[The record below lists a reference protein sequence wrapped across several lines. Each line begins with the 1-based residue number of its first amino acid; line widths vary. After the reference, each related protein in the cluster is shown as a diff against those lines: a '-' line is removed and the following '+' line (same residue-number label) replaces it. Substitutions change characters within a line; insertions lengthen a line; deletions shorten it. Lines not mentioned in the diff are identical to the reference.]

1 MKKSISILLLSFLF
15 VFSAFS
21 EEKPKGTS
29 QFFFGGGLGSGF
41 NIYSS
46 TNLDTVTGIIG
57 DGGYTRVPL
66 YFNIYGGLAIYD
78 NLNILLTLSDIF
90 ERFIK
95 SSDYLQLNILQF
107 YPSLQYVTPIKGLSV
122 DLGWGMGL
130 LIPGTNIASYN
141 TAFSGGVEQGSAFQ
155 FSAAYTFYQISG
167 HLIPLAGVRIIH
179 EELINSTITSIILF
193 VNLSWQ

>member
-1 MKKSISILLLSFLF
+1 MKKSISILLISLLV
-15 VFSAFS
+15 VFSIFGK
-21 EEKPKGTS
+21 EKPVETS

-46 TNLDTVTGIIG
+46 TNLDTVTGIT
-57 DGGYTRVPL
+57 GYTRIPL

-78 NLNILLTLSDIF
+78 NLNVLLTFSDIF

-130 LIPGTNIASYN
+130 LIPSTNIASYN
-141 TAFSGGVEQGSAFQ
+141 TTFSGGVEPGSAFQ

-167 HLIPLAGVRIIH
+167 HLLPQTGIRIIH
-179 EELINSTITSIILF
+179 EELINTTITSIILF
-193 VNLSWQ
+193 ANLSWQ